1 MAAKWFNSLNTNSRR
16 TCWVQKLFWMS
27 ETISVQNVFSPGLS
41 LEFSCIEFE
50 QSVIILWVCWRKN
63 KSFWQRFT
71 CSHRGNLGNIWK
83 SSLGFSHVEISF
95 GNLVRFKSVSFWPE
109 DRCLL
114 RQFLLWFLICF
125 LLRKRAKTFNFKTQ
139 LFKVLITQP
148 FWRLRFQLFLS
159 CQLEFSTDKSL
170 SEALFFFCRTRGE
183 HIL

>member
-1 MAAKWFNSLNTNSRR
+1 
-16 TCWVQKLFWMS
+16 MS
-27 ETISVQNVFSPGLS
+27 ETISVHDMFSPGLS
-41 LEFSCIEFE
+41 LEFSCIEFVIFNE

-83 SSLGFSHVEISF
+83 SSLWFSHVEISF

-125 LLRKRAKTFNFKTQ
+125 LLRKRAKNFNFKTQ

-148 FWRLRFQLFLS
+148 FRRLRFQLVLS
-159 CQLEFSTDKSL
+159 CQLEFCTGKSL
-170 SEALFFFCRTRGE
+170 SGALFFCRTWGE

>member
-1 MAAKWFNSLNTNSRR
+1 MNN
-16 TCWVQKLFWMS
+16 
-27 ETISVQNVFSPGLS
+27 LS
-41 LEFSCIEFE
+41 SY
-50 QSVIILWVCWRKN
+50 ILWVCWRKN

-125 LLRKRAKTFNFKTQ
+125 LLRKRAKTFNLKTQ

-159 CQLEFSTDKSL
+159 CQLEFCTVGKSL
-170 SEALFFFCRTRGE
+170 SEALFFLQNTGRTYFVKKLFWMSEKNALFSSLFGQCLKRSWF
-183 HIL
+183 IKTDVVQSLLWQ